1 MTTYKTLENDYVY
14 KCCEMQISYSTKVK
28 ASERITAITSE
39 ALADAFRKFYPGGTI
54 EYCEIMYAAL
64 LDAQYRII
72 GIIRC
77 SEGVL
82 DSAPLNFKKIM
93 QAALLCNARA
103 IAVCHNHPSGSLTP
117 SSNDKEGTRKL
128 MEMCRVMQYKFVDH
142 VILTAESYFSFNDN
156 GLL

>member
-1 MTTYKTLENDYVY
+1 MTTYKTMESEYVY

-28 ASERITAITSE
+28 ATERITAITSE
-39 ALADAFRKFYPGGTI
+39 ALADAFRKFYPDGTI

-64 LDAQYRII
+64 LDNQFRII

-82 DSAPLNFKKIM
+82 DSAPFNFKKIM
-93 QAALLCNARA
+93 QAALLCNAKA
-103 IAVCHNHPSGSLTP
+103 IAICHNHPSGSLTP
-117 SSNDKEGTRKL
+117 STLDKDGTRKL

-142 VILTAESYFSFNDN
+142 VILTSESYFSFNDS

>member
-1 MTTYKTLENDYVY
+1 MTTYKKMENEYVY
-14 KCCEMQISYSTKVK
+14 KCCEMQITYSTKVK
-28 ASERITAITSE
+28 ADERIAVISSK
-39 ALADAFRKFYPGGTI
+39 ALADAFRNFYPDGTI

-82 DSAPLNFKKIM
+82 DSAMFNYKKIM

-103 IAVCHNHPSGSLTP
+103 IAICHNHPSGSLTP
-117 SSNDKEGTRKL
+117 STLDKEGTRKL

-156 GLL
+156 GYI

>member
-1 MTTYKTLENDYVY
+1 MTTYKTMESEYVY
-14 KCCEMQISYSTKVK
+14 KCCEMQITYSTKVK
-28 ASERITAITSE
+28 ADERIAAITSE
-39 ALADAFRKFYPGGTI
+39 KLADVFRNYYQYGTI

-64 LDAQYRII
+64 LDNQFRII

-82 DSAPLNFKKIM
+82 DSAPFNFKKVM
-93 QAALLCNARA
+93 QAALLCNAKGIA
-103 IAVCHNHPSGSLTP
+103 ICHNHPSGSLSP

-142 VILTAESYFSFNDN
+142 IILTAESYYSFNDN

>member
-1 MTTYKTLENDYVY
+1 MTTYKTMESEYVY

-28 ASERITAITSE
+28 ATERITAITSQ
-39 ALADAFRKFYPGGTI
+39 ALADAFRKFYPDGTI

-64 LDAQYRII
+64 LDNQFRII

-82 DSAPLNFKKIM
+82 DSAPLNYKKIM
-93 QAALLCNARA
+93 QAALLCNAKA
-103 IAVCHNHPSGSLTP
+103 IAVCHNHPSGSLSP

-142 VILTAESYFSFNDN
+142 IILTAESYYSFNDN

>member
-1 MTTYKTLENDYVY
+1 MTTYKKIENEYVY
-14 KCCEMQISYSTKVK
+14 KCCEMQITYSTKVK
-28 ASERITAITSE
+28 ADERIAAITSE
-39 ALADAFRKFYPGGTI
+39 KLADVFRNYYQYGTI

-77 SEGVL
+77 SEGAL
-82 DSAPLNFKKIM
+82 DSVQFNCKKIM

-103 IAVCHNHPSGSLTP
+103 IAICHNHPSGSLTP
-117 SSNDKEGTRKL
+117 STLDKEGTRKL

-142 VILTAESYFSFNDN
+142 IILTSEGYYSFNDN
-156 GLL
+156 GHL

>member
-28 ASERITAITSE
+28 AAERITAITSDT
-39 ALADAFRKFYPGGTI
+39 LADAFRKFYSDGTI

-64 LDAQYRII
+64 LDNQFRII

-82 DSAPLNFKKIM
+82 DSTPFNFKKIM
-93 QAALLCNARA
+93 QAALLCNAKA
-103 IAVCHNHPSGSLTP
+103 IAICHNHPSGSLIP
-117 SSNDKEGTRKL
+117 STLDKECTRKL
-128 MEMCRVMQYKFVDH
+128 MEMCRVMQYKLVDH
-142 VILTAESYFSFNDN
+142 IILTSESYYSFNDK
-156 GLL
+156 GYL

>member
-14 KCCEMQISYSTKVK
+14 KCCEMQITYSTKVK
-28 ASERITAITSE
+28 ASERITTITSE
-39 ALADAFRKFYPGGTI
+39 ALADAFRNFYPDGTI

-77 SEGVL
+77 SEGAL
-82 DSAPLNFKKIM
+82 DSAQFNYKKIM
-93 QAALLCNARA
+93 QAALLCNAKA

-117 SSNDKEGTRKL
+117 STLDKEGTRKF

-156 GLL
+156 GYL

>member
-1 MTTYKTLENDYVY
+1 MMTYKKMESEYVY
-14 KCCEMQISYSTKVK
+14 KCCEMQITYSTKVK
-28 ASERITAITSE
+28 ATERITAITSV
-39 ALADAFRKFYPGGTI
+39 ALADAFRKFYPDGTI

-64 LDAQYRII
+64 LDNQFRII

-82 DSAPLNFKKIM
+82 DSAPFNFKKIM
-93 QAALLCNARA
+93 QAALLCNAKA
-103 IAVCHNHPSGSLTP
+103 IAVCHNHPSGSFTP
-117 SSNDKEGTRKL
+117 STLDKEGTRKL

-142 VILTAESYFSFNDN
+142 IILTAESYYSFNDN

>member
-14 KCCEMQISYSTKVK
+14 KCCEMQITYSTKVK
-28 ASERITAITSE
+28 ASERIAAITSE
-39 ALADAFRKFYPGGTI
+39 ALADAFRKFYPDGTI

-64 LDAQYRII
+64 LDNQFRII

-82 DSAPLNFKKIM
+82 DSSLFNYKKIM
-93 QAALLCNARA
+93 QAALLCNAKA

-142 VILTAESYFSFNDN
+142 IILTSESYYSFNDN

>member
-1 MTTYKTLENDYVY
+1 MTTYKKMDSEYVY
-14 KCCEMQISYSTKVK
+14 KCCEMQITYSTKVK
-28 ASERITAITSE
+28 ASERIAAITSE
-39 ALADAFRKFYPGGTI
+39 ALADAFRKFYPDGTI

-64 LDAQYRII
+64 LDNQFRII

-82 DSAPLNFKKIM
+82 DSSLFNYKKIM
-93 QAALLCNARA
+93 QAALLCNAKGIA
-103 IAVCHNHPSGSLTP
+103 ICHNHPSGSLSP

-128 MEMCRVMQYKFVDH
+128 LEMCRVMQYKFVDH
-142 VILTAESYFSFNDN
+142 IILTAESYYSFNDN

>member
-1 MTTYKTLENDYVY
+1 MESEYVY
-14 KCCEMQISYSTKVK
+14 KCCEMQITYSTKVK
-28 ASERITAITSE
+28 ADERIAVISSK
-39 ALADAFRKFYPGGTI
+39 ALADAFRNFYPDGTI

-77 SEGVL
+77 SEGAL
-82 DSAPLNFKKIM
+82 DSAMFNYKKIM

-103 IAVCHNHPSGSLTP
+103 IAICHNHPSGSLTP
-117 SSNDKEGTRKL
+117 STLDKEGTRKL

-156 GLL
+156 GYI

>member
-1 MTTYKTLENDYVY
+1 MTTYKTMESEYVY

-28 ASERITAITSE
+28 ATERITATTSQ
-39 ALADAFRKFYPGGTI
+39 ALADAFRKFYPDGTI

-64 LDAQYRII
+64 LDNQFRIT

-82 DSAPLNFKKIM
+82 DSAPFNYKKIM
-93 QAALLCNARA
+93 QAALLCNAKA
-103 IAVCHNHPSGSLTP
+103 IAVCHNHPSGSLSP

-142 VILTAESYFSFNDN
+142 IILTAESYYSFNDN
-156 GLL
+156 GHL

>member
-1 MTTYKTLENDYVY
+1 MTTYKKMENEYVY
-14 KCCEMQISYSTKVK
+14 KCCEMQITYSTKVK

-39 ALADAFRKFYPGGTI
+39 ALADAFRKFYPDGTI
-54 EYCEIMYAAL
+54 EYCEIMYTAL

-142 VILTAESYFSFNDN
+142 IILTAESYYSFNDN

>member
-1 MTTYKTLENDYVY
+1 MTTYKKMESEYVY

-28 ASERITAITSE
+28 ADERIAAITSE
-39 ALADAFRKFYPGGTI
+39 PLADAFRNFYPDGTI

-64 LDAQYRII
+64 LDNQFRII

-82 DSAPLNFKKIM
+82 DSAPFNFKKIM
-93 QAALLCNARA
+93 QAALLCNAKA
-103 IAVCHNHPSGSLTP
+103 IAVCHNHPSGSLSP
-117 SSNDKEGTRKL
+117 SSLDKEGTRKL

-142 VILTAESYFSFNDN
+142 IILTAESYYSFNDN

>member
-1 MTTYKTLENDYVY
+1 MTTYKKMEKEYVY

-39 ALADAFRKFYPGGTI
+39 ALADAFRKFYPDGTI

-64 LDAQYRII
+64 LDNQFRII

-82 DSAPLNFKKIM
+82 DSSLFNYKKIM
-93 QAALLCNARA
+93 QAALLCNAKA
-103 IAVCHNHPSGSLTP
+103 IAVCHNHPSGSLSP

-142 VILTAESYFSFNDN
+142 IILTAESYYSFNDN

>member
-1 MTTYKTLENDYVY
+1 MTTYKTMDSEYVY
-14 KCCEMQISYSTKVK
+14 KCCEMQITYSTKVK
-28 ASERITAITSE
+28 AAERIAAITSE
-39 ALADAFRKFYPGGTI
+39 ALADAFRKFYPDGTM

-64 LDAQYRII
+64 LDNQFRII

-82 DSAPLNFKKIM
+82 DSTPFNSKKIM
-93 QAALLCNARA
+93 QAALLCNAKA
-103 IAVCHNHPSGSLTP
+103 IAVCHNHPSGSLSP

-142 VILTAESYFSFNDN
+142 IILTAESYYSFNDN

>member
-1 MTTYKTLENDYVY
+1 MTTYKKMENEYVY
-14 KCCEMQISYSTKVK
+14 KCCEMQISYSTKIK

-39 ALADAFRKFYPGGTI
+39 ALADAFRKFYPDGTI

-82 DSAPLNFKKIM
+82 DSAMFNYKKIM
-93 QAALLCNARA
+93 QAALLCNAKA
-103 IAVCHNHPSGSLTP
+103 IAVCHNHPSGSLYP

-142 VILTAESYFSFNDN
+142 IILTAESYYSFNDN

>member
-1 MTTYKTLENDYVY
+1 MTTYKKMENEYVY
-14 KCCEMQISYSTKVK
+14 KCCEMQITYSTKVK

-39 ALADAFRKFYPGGTI
+39 ALADAFRKFYPDGTI
-54 EYCEIMYAAL
+54 EYCEIMFAAL

>member
-1 MTTYKTLENDYVY
+1 MTTYKTMESEYVY

-28 ASERITAITSE
+28 ATERITAITSQ
-39 ALADAFRKFYPGGTI
+39 ALADAFRKFYPDGTI
-54 EYCEIMYAAL
+54 EYCEIMFAAL
-64 LDAQYRII
+64 LDNQFRII

-82 DSAPLNFKKIM
+82 DSAPFNFRKIM
-93 QAALLCNARA
+93 QAALLCNAKGIA
-103 IAVCHNHPSGSLTP
+103 ICHNHPSGSLTP
-117 SSNDKEGTRKL
+117 STLDKDGTRKL

>member
-1 MTTYKTLENDYVY
+1 MTTYKTMESEYVY

-28 ASERITAITSE
+28 ATERITAITSE
-39 ALADAFRKFYPGGTI
+39 KLADVFRNYYPDGTI

-64 LDAQYRII
+64 LDNQFRII

-82 DSAPLNFKKIM
+82 DSTPFNFRKIM
-93 QAALLCNARA
+93 QAALLCNAKA
-103 IAVCHNHPSGSLTP
+103 IAVCHNHPSGSLSP

-142 VILTAESYFSFNDN
+142 IILTAEIYYSFNDN
-156 GLL
+156 GHL

>member
-1 MTTYKTLENDYVY
+1 MDSEYVY
-14 KCCEMQISYSTKVK
+14 KCCEMEIRYSTKVK
-28 ASERITAITSE
+28 ADERITAITSE
-39 ALADAFRKFYPGGTI
+39 KLADAFRKFYPDGTI

-64 LDAQYRII
+64 LDNQFRII

-82 DSAPLNFKKIM
+82 DSAPFNYKKIM
-93 QAALLCNARA
+93 QAALLCNAKA
-103 IAVCHNHPSGSLTP
+103 IAVCHNHPSGSLSP
-117 SSNDKEGTRKL
+117 SSLDKEGTRKL

-142 VILTAESYFSFNDN
+142 IILTAESYYSFNDN

>member
-1 MTTYKTLENDYVY
+1 MTTYKKMESEYVY
-14 KCCEMQISYSTKVK
+14 KCCEMQITYSTKVK
-28 ASERITAITSE
+28 ADERIAAITSE
-39 ALADAFRKFYPGGTI
+39 ALADVFRKFYPDGTI

-64 LDAQYRII
+64 LDVQYRII

-77 SEGVL
+77 SEGAL
-82 DSAPLNFKKIM
+82 DSAMFNYKKIM
-93 QAALLCNARA
+93 QAALLCNAKGIA
-103 IAVCHNHPSGSLTP
+103 ICHNHPSGSLTP

-142 VILTAESYFSFNDN
+142 IILTAESYYSFNDN

>member
-1 MTTYKTLENDYVY
+1 MTTYKTMESEYVY

-28 ASERITAITSE
+28 ATERITAITSQ
-39 ALADAFRKFYPGGTI
+39 ALADAFRKFYPDGTI

-64 LDAQYRII
+64 LDNQFRII

-82 DSAPLNFKKIM
+82 DSAPFNYKKIM
-93 QAALLCNARA
+93 QAALLCNAKA
-103 IAVCHNHPSGSLTP
+103 IAVCHNHPSGSLSP

-142 VILTAESYFSFNDN
+142 IILTAESYYSFNDN

>member
-1 MTTYKTLENDYVY
+1 MTTYKKMESEYVY
-14 KCCEMQISYSTKVK
+14 KCCEMQITYSTKVK
-28 ASERITAITSE
+28 ADERITAITSE
-39 ALADAFRKFYPGGTI
+39 ALADAFRKFYPDGTL

-77 SEGVL
+77 SEGAL
-82 DSAPLNFKKIM
+82 DSVQFNYKKIM

-103 IAVCHNHPSGSLTP
+103 IAICHNHPSGSLTP
-117 SSNDKEGTRKL
+117 STLDKEGTRKF

-142 VILTAESYFSFNDN
+142 VILTAESCFSFNDN
-156 GLL
+156 GYL

>member
-1 MTTYKTLENDYVY
+1 MTTYKKMENEYVY
-14 KCCEMQISYSTKVK
+14 KCCEMQISYSTNVK
-28 ASERITAITSE
+28 ADERIAAITSE
-39 ALADAFRKFYPGGTI
+39 KLADAFRKFYPDGTI

-64 LDAQYRII
+64 LDNQFRII

-82 DSAPLNFKKIM
+82 DSAPFNYKKIM
-93 QAALLCNARA
+93 QAALLCNAKA
-103 IAVCHNHPSGSLTP
+103 IAVCHNHPSGSLSP

-142 VILTAESYFSFNDN
+142 IILTAESYYSFNDN

>member
-1 MTTYKTLENDYVY
+1 MTTYKTMESEYVY

-28 ASERITAITSE
+28 ATERITAITSQ
-39 ALADAFRKFYPGGTI
+39 ALADAFRKFYHDGTI

-64 LDAQYRII
+64 LDNQFRII

-82 DSAPLNFKKIM
+82 DSAPLNYKKIM
-93 QAALLCNARA
+93 QAALLCNAKA
-103 IAVCHNHPSGSLTP
+103 IAVCHNHPSGSLSP

-142 VILTAESYFSFNDN
+142 IILTAESYYSFNDN

>member
-1 MTTYKTLENDYVY
+1 MTTYKTMESEYVY

-28 ASERITAITSE
+28 ATERITAITSQ
-39 ALADAFRKFYPGGTI
+39 ALADAFRKFYPDGTI

-64 LDAQYRII
+64 LDNQFRII

-82 DSAPLNFKKIM
+82 DSAPFNYKKIM
-93 QAALLCNARA
+93 QAALLCNAKA
-103 IAVCHNHPSGSLTP
+103 IAVCHNHLSGSLSP

-156 GLL
+156 GYL

>member
-1 MTTYKTLENDYVY
+1 MTTYKKMENEYVY
-14 KCCEMQISYSTKVK
+14 KCCEMQISYSTKIK
-28 ASERITAITSE
+28 ASERIIVITSE
-39 ALADAFRKFYPGGTI
+39 ALADAFRNFYPDGTI

-64 LDAQYRII
+64 LDNQFRII

-82 DSAPLNFKKIM
+82 DSAPFNFKKIM
-93 QAALLCNARA
+93 QAALLCNAKA
-103 IAVCHNHPSGSLTP
+103 IAVCHNHPSGSLSP

-142 VILTAESYFSFNDN
+142 IILTAESYYSFNDN

>member
-1 MTTYKTLENDYVY
+1 MTTYKKMENEYVY
-14 KCCEMQISYSTKVK
+14 KCCEMQITYSTKVK
-28 ASERITAITSE
+28 ATERITAITSE
-39 ALADAFRKFYPGGTI
+39 ALADAFRKFYPDGTI

-64 LDAQYRII
+64 LDNQFRII

-93 QAALLCNARA
+93 QAALLCNAKA

-142 VILTAESYFSFNDN
+142 IILTAESYYSFNDN
-156 GLL
+156 GYL

>member
-1 MTTYKTLENDYVY
+1 MTTYKTLESEFVY
-14 KCCEMQISYSTKVK
+14 KCCEMQITYSTKVK
-28 ASERITAITSE
+28 ADERITAITSE
-39 ALADAFRKFYPGGTI
+39 KLADVFRNYYQYGTL

-64 LDAQYRII
+64 FDAQYRII

-82 DSAPLNFKKIM
+82 DSAPFNFKKIM

-103 IAVCHNHPSGSLTP
+103 IAICHNHPSGSLTP

-128 MEMCRVMQYKFVDH
+128 MEMCRVMQYKLVDH
-142 VILTAESYFSFNDN
+142 IILTSESYYSFNDN